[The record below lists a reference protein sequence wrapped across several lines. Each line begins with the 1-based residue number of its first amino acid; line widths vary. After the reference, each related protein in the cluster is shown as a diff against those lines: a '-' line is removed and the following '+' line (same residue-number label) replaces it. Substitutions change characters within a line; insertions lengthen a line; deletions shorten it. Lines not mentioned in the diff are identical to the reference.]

1 MVKNLIGQIVVAKM
15 IDQNQD
21 SYFVQ
26 AQAQTLR
33 VAKQELAADL
43 KKGTEIRGLVYEN
56 EKHQLQLT
64 TQIPQI
70 GVGRY
75 AFGKVVSIKR
85 DLGVFVDIGLENKD
99 IAVSLDELPELH
111 QLWPKT
117 GDQLMIALKVDQK
130 GRLWGT
136 LATPEIFQQI
146 SVKAD
151 PAMMNQDVEATV
163 FRLKLAR
170 TLVITKD
177 FYLGFIHPTQRDQE
191 PRLGEVLKARVI
203 GVRPDGILNLSLK
216 PRAYEAIGDDAAM
229 LLSVLQHQ
237 NGVLPFSDQSS
248 PQTINEHFGISKGRF
263 KRAIGHLM
271 KNGLVTEK
279 DGKLFLKA

>member
-1 MVKNLIGQIVVAKM
+1 MVSNLIGQIVIAKM

-33 VAKQELAADL
+33 VAKQELTVAL
-43 KKGTEIRGLVYEN
+43 KKGAEIRGLVYEN
-56 EKHQLQLT
+56 EKHQLQMT
-64 TQIPQI
+64 TQIPQV

-75 AFGKVVSIKR
+75 AFGKVVSVKR

-136 LATPEIFQQI
+136 LATTEIFQQI
-146 SVKAD
+146 SVKAL

-163 FRLKLAR
+163 YRLKLAG
-170 TLVITKD
+170 TLVITRD

-191 PRLGEVLKARVI
+191 PRLGEILKARVI

-248 PQTINEHFGISKGRF
+248 PQEINEHFGISKGRF